1 MRALSTLLV
10 LVLLGPPTVALAV
23 AQEQPAPASVVIKTK
38 TNAGNFAY
46 KPFYRIY
53 SRILGLLPPAPRMLD
68 PVLQMSMPDLSL
80 AEQDAYL
87 KDGWNVA
94 IVGDGLEIDLPTLR
108 GGYYVFPT
116 DEIVAAADATV
127 MFNTRTEHNWVRLA
141 WKVRL
146 REAQTLG
153 YQDFAKALAEV
164 AAFQAKVPWYSITM
178 REEKARQ
185 VQWLEGVLRRRGR
198 RDPRRRQ
205 DRAHGRVG
213 ELPRVSLRPAARG
226 IVAGDQGGR
235 RRRYRRARRCR
246 ALSTTT
252 LNLPTV
258 PWVPEK
264 PCVSCRNCYP

>member
-1 MRALSTLLV
+1 VRALSTLLV

-178 REEKARQ
+178 REEKRAKFNGLKACFAAAGGAILVDGKTAPTVASANCLVYRFDPLL
-185 VQWLEGVLRRRGR
+185 VASSPEIKVVGAVDIVVLE
-198 RDPRRRQ
+198 D
-205 DRAHGRVG
+205 
-213 ELPRVSLRPAARG
+213 AAR
-226 IVAGDQGGR
+226 
-235 RRRYRRARRCR
+235 
-246 ALSTTT
+246 
-252 LNLPTV
+252 
-258 PWVPEK
+258 
-264 PCVSCRNCYP
+264 YPQQL